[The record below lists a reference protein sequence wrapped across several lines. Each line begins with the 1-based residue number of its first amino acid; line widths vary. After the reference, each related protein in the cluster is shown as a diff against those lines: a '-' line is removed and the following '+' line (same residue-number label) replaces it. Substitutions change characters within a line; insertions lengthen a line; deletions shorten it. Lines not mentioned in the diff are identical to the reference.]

1 MLTILLKNGIIVFV
15 ARECWNWQ
23 TGKTKDLVGEF
34 SCGFK
39 SHLPHEKMN
48 RFLTGSSFF
57 VLLWANCASLFL
69 FCKEKGRPAALL
81 HCTDWLLTGC
91 WTRNIR
97 AHPDACPASA
107 TEPLPC
113 FLRLVPL
120 PELFL
125 PSCHLLSHFLHRNS
139 TQIRQ
144 AQFRQASP
152 DRLPSD

>member
-57 VLLWANCASLFL
+57 VLLWANGASLSL
-69 FCKEKGRPAALL
+69 SGRGKGRPAALL
-81 HCTDWLLTGC
+81 NCTDWLLTGC

-97 AHPDACPASA
+97 AHPEACPASA

-113 FLRLVPL
+113 FLRFVPL
-120 PELFL
+120 PAPSL
-125 PSCHLLSHFLHRNS
+125 PSCRLLSLLLHRNS
-139 TQIRQ
+139 TQIRP
-144 AQFRQASP
+144 AQFRQPSP